1 MLHGAVEY
9 VLHGAV
15 EYVLHGAV
23 EYVLHGAVE
32 LLNGINGTWCCEIM
46 GVNKGFV
53 TTAKF
58 IG

>member
-15 EYVLHGAV
+15 EYVL
-23 EYVLHGAVE
+23 YGAVE

-53 TTAKF
+53 GTAKF